1 MIKTWQDFVYP
12 AEFFSVQ
19 TLDDFAGQCVDNID
33 RNNVVRVDEL
43 LCEDTSVFPPEHRD
57 FMAIMEYIACLVVV
71 VVDRNIK

>member
-1 MIKTWQDFVYP
+1 MYKNSAGFCMSCRV
-12 AEFFSVQ
+12 FLVQ

-43 LCEDTSVFPPEHRD
+43 LCKDTSVFPPEHRN
-57 FMAIMEYIACLVVV
+57 FMAIIEYIACLVVV